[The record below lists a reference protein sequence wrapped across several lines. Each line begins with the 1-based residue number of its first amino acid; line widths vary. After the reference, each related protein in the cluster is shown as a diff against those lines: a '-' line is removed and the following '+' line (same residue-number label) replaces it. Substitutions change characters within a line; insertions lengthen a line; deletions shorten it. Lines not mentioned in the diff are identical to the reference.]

1 MTPLA
6 RSALGPVRW
15 TRPLSG
21 LWRRARPGLLV
32 ALPIVLALAA
42 LVFAWVAW
50 RTATAERA
58 RIALAAGR
66 EVAVPLDA
74 PARLVLA
81 KVLFLAGRGR
91 TEEAEAAFAALAHA
105 GSPETARGRYGL
117 ANARLRQAFAH
128 LGRGDL
134 DPAGPLV
141 ALARADYRRALTAE
155 PGFWDAK
162 YNLDVASRLLRDF
175 PEIAREGGDDLKA
188 EPKTIWTEI
197 PGQPRGAP

>member
-6 RSALGPVRW
+6 PSAPGAVRW
-15 TRPLSG
+15 TRPLPG
-21 LWRRARPGLLV
+21 PWRRARPGLLV

-42 LVFAWVAW
+42 LVSAWGAW
-50 RTATAERA
+50 RTVDAERA
-58 RIALAAGR
+58 RTALAAGR

-81 KVLFLAGRGR
+81 KVLFLAVRER
-91 TEEAEAAFAALAHA
+91 TEEAEAAVAALERA
-105 GSPETARGRYGL
+105 GSPEAARGRHWL

-175 PEIAREGGDDLKA
+175 PEIERQGGDDLKA